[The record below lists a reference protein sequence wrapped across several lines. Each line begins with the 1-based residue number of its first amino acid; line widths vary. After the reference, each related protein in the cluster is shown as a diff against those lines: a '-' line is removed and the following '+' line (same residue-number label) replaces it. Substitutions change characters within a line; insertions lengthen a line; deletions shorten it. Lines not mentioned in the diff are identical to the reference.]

1 MTYSQVLASIQ
12 STSWPDF
19 AVFYIFLGGAM
30 TCLGLSSTFHT
41 VSCHSEKVC
50 ADWNR
55 CDYIGIV
62 TLIVG
67 SFFPM
72 IYYGFYCAPLLQAIY
87 LGMISLFGGATIV
100 VAVASHFRSPEFRW
114 FRTGLFIAMGLSA
127 IFPIAHALIIYGW
140 RLCFDVIS
148 LNHMLLMGSL
158 YISGALIYGA
168 RVPER
173 WFPGKFDIWGSSH
186 QIFHIFVVGAALVHY
201 YGVTKTMAYW
211 HAQNHSC
218 QKEIEL
224 MVPS

>member
-1 MTYSQVLASIQ
+1 
-12 STSWPDF
+12 
-19 AVFYIFLGGAM
+19 
-30 TCLGLSSTFHT
+30 
-41 VSCHSEKVC
+41 
-50 ADWNR
+50 
-55 CDYIGIV
+55 
-62 TLIVG
+62 
-67 SFFPM
+67 M

-127 IFPIAHALIIYGW
+127 VFPIAHALIIYGW

-148 LNHMLLMGSL
+148 LNHMLLMGGM
-158 YISGALIYGA
+158 YIAGALIYGA

-173 WFPGKFDIWGSSH
+173 WFPGTFDIWGSSH

-224 MVPS
+224 MATGVKYEKASVHLCMVILNVRINILISHPTNKIQYPVTSFYSSQKHDT